1 MADQNRDA
9 EAVRALALQ
18 FSFPE
23 PGTAVVAAARITE
36 DQELVLV
43 RKAGTRRV
51 GPPLCDGMGG
61 KFGRIIGVAQIDIAL
76 VMDDVIDA
84 IRHGPTQRI
93 AREIMQID
101 LLRRL
106 TPSATLVGEVADQFL
121 VLGIDTDDRIAC
133 AQELL
138 SHTTNAVNGKR
149 VRRLMR
155 LMGIQATYPQRK
167 TSTPGKGHKLYP
179 YLLRNLAITHVN
191 QVWSADITYVPILRG
206 FMYLVAVIDW
216 HSRYVLAWQHSNTLD
231 GTFCLEALRQALVMG
246 RPEIFNTDQ
255 GAQFTADS
263 FTDCLHAAHIQ
274 VSMDGRGRGLCQI
287 WRVVGCARFGVEFD

>member
-9 EAVRALALQ
+9 EPVSALALQ

-43 RKAGTRRV
+43 RKAGACGV

-121 VLGIDTDDRIAC
+121 VLGIDTDDRIAG
-133 AQELL
+133 AQALL
-138 SHTTNAVNGKR
+138 SHTTNVVKLAVAVSDSDGVLGKR
-149 VRRLMR
+149 A
-155 LMGIQATYPQRK
+155 ATDDAAQCGGG
-167 TSTPGKGHKLYP
+167 TACQDCLLNA
-179 YLLRNLAITHVN
+179 YLLQLA
-191 QVWSADITYVPILRG
+191 
-206 FMYLVAVIDW
+206 
-216 HSRYVLAWQHSNTLD
+216 LASLD
-231 GTFCLEALRQALVMG
+231 GLRS
-246 RPEIFNTDQ
+246 T
-255 GAQFTADS
+255 
-263 FTDCLHAAHIQ
+263 H
-274 VSMDGRGRGLCQI
+274 
-287 WRVVGCARFGVEFD
+287 